1 MSSSLFTPTGGD
13 IVDLHGRKVRDL
25 SVKGSSL
32 VRAQQWVAFLDDW
45 AERMRADEPWVLFAL
60 HATINLHQAFG
71 IMARRLRKNRW
82 WTGGSTMA
90 EDTVGLV
97 ADAEARL
104 AWFEKNSEQLDKTLI
119 PGWARFLFAAI
130 EGAYRMLV
138 RVARETE
145 QVLRKGHLLVP
156 VDTMGNVVPDDSAP
170 GAVIGERE

>member
-1 MSSSLFTPTGGD
+1 MGRLFQPNSG
-13 IVDLHGRKVRDL
+13 IVDLRGRQVSDL
-25 SVKGSSL
+25 KVKGSSL
-32 VRAQQWVAFLDDW
+32 IKASQWIAFLDDW
-45 AERMRADEPWVLFAL
+45 AERLKADEPWVLFAL

-82 WTGGSTMA
+82 WAGGQTMA
-90 EDTVGLV
+90 EATVSLV

-145 QVLRKGHLLVP
+145 QVLKRGHLLIP
-156 VDTMGNVVPDDSAP
+156 VDRQGQLVPDDSGE